1 MDNKQIQ
8 TYSLGF
14 LGITL
19 FTFAL
24 TQLPDSIHIFQSDR
38 AVMFALLLII
48 IMVMLN
54 EVKQAR
60 ISSDSIFLRT
70 IPGLKAVEEAVG
82 RSTEMGRPIL
92 YVPGIMDMNEVELL
106 LV

>member
-1 MDNKQIQ
+1 MNNKQLK
-8 TYSLGF
+8 TYALGF
-14 LGITL
+14 LGITF
-19 FTFAL
+19 FTVVL
-24 TQLPDSIHIFQSDR
+24 TQLPDSIHIFKSER
-38 AVMFALLLII
+38 SVMFVLLLTI

-82 RSTEMGRPIL
+82 LSLIH
-92 YVPGIMDMNEVELL
+92 I
-106 LV
+106 

>member
-1 MDNKQIQ
+1 MNNKQLK
-8 TYSLGF
+8 TYTLGF
-14 LGITL
+14 LGITI
-19 FTFAL
+19 FTVL
-24 TQLPDSIHIFQSDR
+24 LMQLPDSIHIFKSER
-38 AVMFALLLII
+38 AVMFVLLLTI

-82 RSTEMGRPIL
+82 RSTEMGRPIPVSYTHL
-92 YVPGIMDMNEVELL
+92 TLPTIYSV
-106 LV
+106 

>member
-14 LGITL
+14 IGITL

-24 TQLPDSIHIFQSDR
+24 TQLPESIHIFQSDR
-38 AVMFALLLII
+38 AVMFALLLTI

-92 YVPGIMDMNEVELL
+92 YVPGIMDMNEV
-106 LV
+106 